1 MGGIIA
7 FMSNFNQYNSNKSGG
22 RRNFGGRD
30 RNSNRVSMH
39 PAVCSSCGRDCQV
52 PFIPTGSKPVYCSE
66 CFEKNGDSAPRR
78 FSEKSFD
85 RANSRDREMF
95 DAVCDQCGAD
105 CKLPFRPTSG
115 KPIYCSKCFEGKSAN
130 GAHSFKQPQYEKQF
144 DELSNKLDMI
154 IKLLT
159 PIVSKEE
166 IQIEDL
172 IEEPSPKKVKTKK
185 EKAVKEEDL
194 V

>member
-7 FMSNFNQYNSNKSGG
+7 FMSNFNQYNNKSGG
-22 RRNFGGRD
+22 RRDFGGRG
-30 RNSNRVSMH
+30 RNSDRASMH

-66 CFEKNGDSAPRR
+66 CFEKNGDLTPRR
-78 FSEKSFD
+78 FSERSFD
-85 RANSRDREMF
+85 RSSSRDREMF
-95 DAVCDQCGAD
+95 DAVCDQCGAN

-115 KPIYCSKCFEGKSAN
+115 KPIYCSKCFEGKSSN
-130 GAHSFKQPQYEKQF
+130 EGRSFKQPQYEKQF
-144 DELSNKLDMI
+144 DELSVKLDMI

-159 PIVSKEE
+159 PAVSKEA

-172 IEEPSPKKVKTKK
+172 IEKPSEKKVKTKK
-185 EKAVKEEDL
+185 KKAVKEEAL
-194 V
+194 A